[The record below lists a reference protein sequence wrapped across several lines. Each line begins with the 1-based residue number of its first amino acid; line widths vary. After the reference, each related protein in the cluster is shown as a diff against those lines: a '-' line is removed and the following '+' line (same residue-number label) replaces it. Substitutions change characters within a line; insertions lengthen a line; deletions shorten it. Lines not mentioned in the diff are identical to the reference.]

1 VCAPLPPRRP
11 LIGRLTGRPA
21 DDEEI
26 RIRTVALG
34 GQFQVFHVCRRM
46 ALALLD
52 WDEIDAERQALIK
65 RVVRDHTR
73 ALLRAI
79 DGGEAPAFAG
89 RPRAIEAP
97 RPRKYFDR

>member
-1 VCAPLPPRRP
+1 VRTFAAAAAI
-11 LIGRLTGRPA
+11 IGRLTGRPA

-73 ALLRAI
+73 ALLRALTA
-79 DGGEAPAFAG
+79 EKRLHSPAG
-89 RPRAIEAP
+89 LVQSKRP